1 MAYIYRIVNDIN
13 DKIYIGKTQFSIE
26 KRFRQHCKDSQ
37 RQQCNKRPLYNAMR
51 KYGIQHFS
59 IELIE
64 ETNNPEEREK
74 FWIEQYNS
82 YKNGYN
88 ATIGGDGKAYA
99 NYALI
104 YNLWQEGKNILQ
116 IHNILKYDT
125 KTIRTALN
133 HYNVT
138 EKERKKRGRKACS
151 KSIAMLDKTTENILK
166 IFPSIQEAFKFLGRQ
181 SGGQISGVC
190 KGKRKTA
197 YGYKWKYIE

>member
-37 RQQCNKRPLYNAMR
+37 RQQCSKRPLYNAMK

-74 FWIEQYNS
+74 FWIKQYNS

-88 ATIGGDGKAYA
+88 ATLGGG
-99 NYALI
+99 
-104 YNLWQEGKNILQ
+104 
-116 IHNILKYDT
+116 T
-125 KTIRTALN
+125 N
-133 HYNVT
+133 HQN
-138 EKERKKRGRKACS
+138 GS
-151 KSIAMLDKTTENILK
+151 KPL
-166 IFPSIQEAFKFLGRQ
+166 
-181 SGGQISGVC
+181 
-190 KGKRKTA
+190 
-197 YGYKWKYIE
+197 